1 MDIEKLANDA
11 FWKKKLRHAF
21 HTQDVDKDGFISRAD
36 FDLVVQRYQEM
47 GSSNEHTKK
56 LKDTFNKCCDEW
68 GLTDSSVKFT
78 IDEILDIH
86 GKQLGEMK
94 KLDSMYSEMFDSVD
108 MNGNG
113 SISFEEWS
121 NHYQSLGIDL
131 KHARPSFDAMD
142 FNGDNQVSRNEF
154 ITYHK
159 EFFFSTEDKLN
170 SSILYGPLD

>member
-78 IDEILDIH
+78 IDVIL
-86 GKQLGEMK
+86 EM
-94 KLDSMYSEMFDSVD
+94 SYSPIPRPVVD
-108 MNGNG
+108 LPTYVCFWNNNIL
-113 SISFEEWS
+113 IS
-121 NHYQSLGIDL
+121 
-131 KHARPSFDAMD
+131 
-142 FNGDNQVSRNEF
+142 
-154 ITYHK
+154 
-159 EFFFSTEDKLN
+159 
-170 SSILYGPLD
+170 